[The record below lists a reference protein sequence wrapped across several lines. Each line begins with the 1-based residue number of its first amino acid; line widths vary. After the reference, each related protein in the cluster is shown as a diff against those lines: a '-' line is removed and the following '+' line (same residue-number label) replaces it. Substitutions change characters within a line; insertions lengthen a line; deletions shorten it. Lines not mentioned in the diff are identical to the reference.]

1 MANPPYGIRKTVALA
16 YADAVE
22 KTKSALQ
29 EQGFGVLSEIDMQQK
44 LKEKLDVDSGPYVIL
59 GACNPPLA
67 WKALQA
73 EPEIGLLLPCNV
85 IVYERDDGQCVVA
98 AVDPDSMLGVVGDN
112 PEVAEVARDAR
123 TRLQRALETIA

>member
-85 IVYERDDGQCVVA
+85 IVYERDDGKCVVA

-112 PEVAEVARDAR
+112 RVVAEVARDAR
-123 TRLQRALETIA
+123 SRLQRAIETIA